1 MLAPRVRLLTT
12 LSSLYTIGERERASR
27 VVERAVRKKLYP
39 FRFFSETFIHLSLF
53 LGYPAMLDGLERLS
67 VLKRGR
73 TGGSASP
80 LGAKG
85 SARKGKTTLR
95 QIYGEQ
101 AEKLVSRLNGLQPG
115 LGTRITEEAYGAIMG
130 RRGLSLADRE
140 IINVVILFIDGFEL
154 QLYSH
159 LRGALRVGVN
169 PRTLKSVLLLA
180 ARLARKTPRREIEML
195 RRLASNPK
203 RRSF

>member
-1 MLAPRVRLLTT
+1 MLAPRIRLLTT
-12 LSSLYTIGERERASR
+12 LSALYTISERERASR
-27 VVERAVRKKLYP
+27 VLERAVRKKLYP

-67 VLKRGR
+67 ALKRRR
-73 TGGSASP
+73 TGGSGPSRSTK
-80 LGAKG
+80 GA
-85 SARKGKTTLR
+85 ARKGKTILR
-95 QIYGEQ
+95 QIYGQQ
-101 AEKLVSRLNGLQPG
+101 AEKLLARLNGLQPG
-115 LGTRITEEAYGAIMG
+115 LGIRITEDAYGSIMG

-169 PRTLKSVLLLA
+169 PLTLESVLLLA
-180 ARLARKTPRREIEML
+180 ARLARKTPRRAIEML
-195 RRLASNPK
+195 RRLA
-203 RRSF
+203 